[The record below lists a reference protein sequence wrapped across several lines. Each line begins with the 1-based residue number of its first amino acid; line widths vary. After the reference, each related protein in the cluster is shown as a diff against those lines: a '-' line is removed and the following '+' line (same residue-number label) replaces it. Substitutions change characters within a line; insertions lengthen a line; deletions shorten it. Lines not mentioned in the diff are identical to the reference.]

1 LRAWRVSEFG
11 PFTDKLELL
20 DVPRPVPEKDSA
32 LVRVRA
38 AGVNFPDTL
47 VIAGTYQVRPRLPF
61 TPGFELVGD
70 VVQVGTDCA
79 GVSEGDRVICWTN
92 IGAFKEFVS
101 VRPEDVFPVPPSMTD
116 VEAAAFLISY
126 QTAFFSL
133 VHRAKLTAGEVLLV
147 HAGAG
152 AVGSAAIQLGK
163 VLGAT
168 VIATTSSS
176 NKEAICRELGA
187 DHTVNYSNLD
197 FVEEVRKATANR
209 GANVIVDTVGG
220 EIFERSLKCLAS
232 EGRLMPIGF
241 TSGSI
246 PSIGVNRILLKNIS
260 VVGFYWGEYWKH
272 DQSLI
277 HATQDKLNSLYE
289 QGMIRPLIGKIFK
302 MDDLPKALAALQDR
316 TNYGKHVIT
325 MT

>member
-11 PFTDKLELL
+11 PFRDKLDLL
-20 DVPRPVPEKDSA
+20 EVPRPLPEKGST

-47 VIAGTYQVRPRLPF
+47 VIAGTYQVRPKLPF

-70 VVQVGTDCA
+70 VVQVGADCT
-79 GVSEGDRVICWTN
+79 GVSEGDRVICWTD

-101 VRPEDVFPVPPSMTD
+101 VRPEHMFRVPPSMTD
-116 VEAAAFLISY
+116 AEAAAFLISY
-126 QTAFFSL
+126 QTAFLSL

-163 VLGAT
+163 VFGAT
-168 VIATTSSS
+168 VIATASSS
-176 NKEAICRELGA
+176 SKEAICRELGA
-187 DHTVNYSNLD
+187 DHTVNYSSRD
-197 FVEEVRKATANR
+197 FVEEVRIATANR
-209 GANVIVDTVGG
+209 GADVIVDPVGG
-220 EIFERSLKCLAS
+220 EIFERSLKCIAS

-241 TSGSI
+241 ASGTI
-246 PSIGVNRILLKNIS
+246 PSLGVNRVLLKNIS
-260 VVGFYWGEYWKH
+260 VVGFYWGQYWKH
-272 DQSLI
+272 DPSLI
-277 HATQDKLNSLYE
+277 HATQVTLNSLYE
-289 QGMIRPLIGKIFK
+289 RGRIRPLIGRIFK
-302 MDDLPKALAALQDR
+302 MDELPNALAALHDR
-316 TNYGKHVIT
+316 TNYGKNVIM